1 MKIGFFTDTYS
12 PSINGVVT
20 SINSFA
26 TELQNLGHKVFIFA
40 PDANQKKTDPKYV
53 YRYKSIPLIGNR
65 EQLVINPM
73 NHAVTLKNIELDII
87 HAQTPFT
94 LGWIALRQAK
104 KKNIPIIHTYHTL
117 FTEYVHYLPFS
128 KGLGLWL
135 TKRGSRDFCN
145 RCNGIVVPSNAIA
158 EELKSYGVKKRIE
171 VIPTGVSTDLVKK
184 GNAHLIREQQ
194 HLAPEAEIL
203 LYAGRLAR
211 EKNVEFVIQAFHEIA
226 KVRPNA
232 QLVIVGDGPYR
243 KYLENL
249 VTSLKLQHR
258 VTFTGFLQ
266 KEVLA
271 SWYKAADIFLFA
283 STTETQGMVVL
294 EAMEMGTPVVA
305 VNAMGVKDVVGD
317 NVGGFGSTLNLNEF
331 TAHALKLLENDDL
344 RQRKSIEAVK
354 KAEKFST
361 TEMAQKMINF
371 YTEVI
376 AESKDKAK

>member
-1 MKIGFFTDTYS
+1 
-12 PSINGVVT
+12 
-20 SINSFA
+20 
-26 TELQNLGHKVFIFA
+26 
-40 PDANQKKTDPKYV
+40 
-53 YRYKSIPLIGNR
+53 
-65 EQLVINPM
+65 M

-94 LGWIALRQAK
+94 LGWIAMRQAK

-128 KGLGLWL
+128 KGIGLWL
-135 TKRGSRDFCN
+135 TKRGSRDYCN
-145 RCNGIVVPSNAIA
+145 RCDGVVVPSSAIA
-158 EELKSYGVKKRIE
+158 EELRSYGVKKPIE
-171 VIPTGVSTDLVKK
+171 VIPTGVNAELVKK

-211 EKNVEFVIQAFHEIA
+211 EKNVEFVVQAFKEIA
-226 KVRPNA
+226 QVRRNA
-232 QLVIVGDGPYR
+232 QLVIVGDGPQR

-249 VTSLKLQHR
+249 VQNLKLEHR

-271 SWYKAADIFLFA
+271 SWYKAADVFLFA

-317 NVGGFGSTLNLNEF
+317 NIGGFSSTLNIQEF

-344 RQRKSIEAVK
+344 RQRKSMEAVK

-371 YTEVI
+371 YSQMI
-376 AESKDKAK
+376 LESKDKTK